1 SDRNKEL
8 EEPNLNWEQ
17 AFAELDTP

>member
-8 EEPNLNWEQ
+8 EELNLNWEQ